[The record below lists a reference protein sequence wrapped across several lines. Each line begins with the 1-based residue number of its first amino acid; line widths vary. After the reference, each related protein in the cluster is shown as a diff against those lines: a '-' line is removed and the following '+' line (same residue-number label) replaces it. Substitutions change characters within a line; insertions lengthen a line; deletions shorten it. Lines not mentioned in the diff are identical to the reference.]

1 MNSLDGKVAFITG
14 AARGQG
20 RSHALRLA
28 REGARIAAVDIA
40 EPLPS
45 VPYPGATAADLRQT
59 IELVGQ
65 SGGQAIAIQADV
77 RDSAAMDAAASSA
90 LAAFGRID
98 VVCANAGIVSG
109 GASWRLSEQQWRD
122 VIDVNLT
129 GVWHTTKAVI
139 PAMIEAGRGG
149 SIIITSSIA
158 GLRGSRNIS
167 HYAASKHGIVGL
179 MRALA
184 NEVAPYGIRVNSV
197 HPTTV
202 ATEMVLNEPTYRLFR
217 PDVVKPTLEDTI
229 PVFRSLNLLDV
240 PWVEAIDVSNAV
252 AWLASDEARYVTG
265 VALPVD
271 AGASVRA

>member
-40 EPLPS
+40 ESLPS
-45 VPYPGATAADLRQT
+45 VPYSGATAADLRQT

-77 RDSAAMDAAASSA
+77 RDPAAMDAAASSA

-139 PAMIEAGRGG
+139 PAMIEARQGG

-167 HYAASKHGIVGL
+167 HYAASKHGVVGL
-179 MRALA
+179 MMALA

-217 PDVVKPTLEDTI
+217 PDLVKPTLEDTI

-265 VALPVD
+265 VALPID

>member
-167 HYAASKHGIVGL
+167 HYAASKHGVVGL

-229 PVFRSLNLLDV
+229 PVFRSFNLLDV

>member
-40 EPLPS
+40 ESLPS

-65 SGGQAIAIQADV
+65 SGGHAIAIEADV
-77 RDSAAMDAAASSA
+77 RDPAAMDAAASSA

-129 GVWHTTKAVI
+129 GVWHTAKAVI
-139 PAMIEAGRGG
+139 PAMIEARRGG
-149 SIIITSSIA
+149 SIIMTSSIA
-158 GLRGSRNIS
+158 GLQGSRNIS
-167 HYAASKHGIVGL
+167 HYAASKHGVVGL

-184 NEVAPYGIRVNSV
+184 NELAPHGIRVNSV

-217 PDVVKPTLEDTI
+217 PNVVKPTLEDAI
-229 PVFRSLNLLDV
+229 PAFRSLNLLDV

-252 AWLASDEARYVTG
+252 AWLTSDEARYVTG
-265 VALPVD
+265 VALPID

>member
-40 EPLPS
+40 ESLPS

-77 RDSAAMDAAASSA
+77 RDPAAMDAAAASA

-139 PAMIEAGRGG
+139 PAMIEARQGG

-158 GLRGSRNIS
+158 GLRASRNIS
-167 HYAASKHGIVGL
+167 HYAASKHGVVGL
-179 MRALA
+179 MMALA

-217 PDVVKPTLEDTI
+217 PDLVKPTLEDTI

-265 VALPVD
+265 VALPID

>member
-1 MNSLDGKVAFITG
+1 MNSLNGTVAFITG

-40 EPLPS
+40 ESLPS

-65 SGGQAIAIQADV
+65 SGGQAIAIEADV
-77 RDSAAMDAAASSA
+77 RDQAAMDAAASSA

-98 VVCANAGIVSG
+98 IVCANAGIASG

-139 PAMIEAGRGG
+139 PAMIEARRGG
-149 SIIITSSIA
+149 SIIITSSIT
-158 GLRGSRNIS
+158 GLQASRNIS
-167 HYAASKHGIVGL
+167 HYAASKHGVVGL

-184 NEVAPYGIRVNSV
+184 NELAPYGIRVNSV
-197 HPTTV
+197 HPATV

-217 PDVVKPTLEDTI
+217 PDVVNPTLEDAI

-265 VALPVD
+265 VTLPID